1 MKLSNDNKEAI
12 KSSVMVGVAYAMFL
26 GGIMLSTGKEHWY
39 YGALGGFL
47 LGLSTGLLTTC
58 YTEDKQDVADSVTD
72 V

>member
-1 MKLSNDNKEAI
+1 MKLSEDNKEAV

-47 LGLSTGLLTTC
+47 LGLFTGLLTTC
-58 YTEDKQDVADSVTD
+58 YTEDK
-72 V
+72 

>member
-39 YGALGGFL
+39 YGALGGFFIGL
-47 LGLSTGLLTTC
+47 LTGLLTTY
-58 YTEDKQDVADSVTD
+58 YTEDK
-72 V
+72 

>member
-1 MKLSNDNKEAI
+1 MKLSNDNKEAV

-47 LGLSTGLLTTC
+47 VGLFLSLIHI
-58 YTEDKQDVADSVTD
+58 
-72 V
+72 

>member
-1 MKLSNDNKEAI
+1 MKLSEGNKEAV

-39 YGALGGFL
+39 YWALWGFL

-58 YTEDKQDVADSVTD
+58 YTEDE
-72 V
+72 

>member
-47 LGLSTGLLTTC
+47 LWLFTGLLTTC
-58 YTEDKQDVADSVTD
+58 YTEDK
-72 V
+72 